1 MQTDCV
7 MLTLYCKQFLIHFFE
22 GDMMTEP
29 ENTPN
34 DVNNPNANNLEINIP
49 SSTNEVSETR
59 YEMTKGPLDP
69 NV

>member
-1 MQTDCV
+1 
-7 MLTLYCKQFLIHFFE
+7 
-22 GDMMTEP
+22 MTEP